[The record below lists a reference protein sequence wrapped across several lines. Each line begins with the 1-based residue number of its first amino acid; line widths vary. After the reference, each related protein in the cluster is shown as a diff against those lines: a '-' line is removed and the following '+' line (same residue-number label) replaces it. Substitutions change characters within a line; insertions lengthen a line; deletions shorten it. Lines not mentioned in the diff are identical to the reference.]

1 MLFWRPDNSLVPDFH
16 GPIDARVIFY
26 IRWVAI
32 VGQGAALLFTATFLQ
47 LDLPL
52 LPAMIVISLSV
63 LLNLWQIQN
72 FPARQWQHWHHSM
85 ALGFDVVQL
94 AALLYLT
101 GGLLNP
107 FSVMILA
114 PVVVSAVVLRRKST
128 LMLICLVAISV
139 SFLAFFHHPLVWQ
152 ETVKLPPYYLAGVWM
167 ALILSSCFL
176 GGYIWWV
183 SSSAR
188 RLSATLAEA
197 RLAVVEEQQI
207 RALGSLATAAAHKL
221 GSPLNTITVIGH
233 ELARDISPD
242 DPIYEDIQ
250 LLRTEIE
257 RCRVILSELDI
268 VQGRRAIADEPP
280 VPINLLIDE
289 LIYQRVGSDEINF
302 VITHDDSSDQ
312 KIPRVTRR
320 PEWLHALETLLQN
333 AKQFALFEV
342 NIHISWTDEV
352 MTVTICDDGTGFS
365 PLVLAQAGQPWNTSR
380 PGQGGHRGL
389 GLFIARTLLE
399 SIGGS
404 VYFGNAVGGG
414 GNVELKVPQTALRG
428 SPSA

>member
-16 GPIDARVIFY
+16 GPIDTRVIFY

-32 VGQGAALLFTATFLQ
+32 VGQSAALIFTATFLQ

-52 LPAMIVISLSV
+52 LPALIVISLSV
-63 LLNLWQIQN
+63 FLNLWQIQN
-72 FPARQWQHWHHSM
+72 FPAGQRQHWHHSM

-139 SFLAFFHHPLVWQ
+139 SFLAFFHHPLAWQ
-152 ETVKLPPYYLAGVWM
+152 ETVKLPPYYLAGIWM

-268 VQGRRAIADEPP
+268 VQGRRTIADEPP

-302 VITHDDSSDQ
+302 VITHDASIEQ

-333 AKQFALFEV
+333 AKQFALLEV

-352 MTVTICDDGTGFS
+352 MTVTICDDGSGFS

-414 GNVELKVPQTALRG
+414 GNVELKVPLTALRG
-428 SPSA
+428 SPST